1 MKTGGTMRKRAV
13 VVITE
18 GAPLGVLR
26 EFIDAGFLPGF
37 AALFQQS
44 AWGELASHVVPYEP
58 PGLMTAFTGAPSSEH
73 RWYSYWTVHERDHKP
88 RVLTS
93 NDLRVK
99 PFWMRP
105 EYADTHFSIINVLG
119 THPPIAIPGELISYP
134 MGQTLKASYPS
145 DLLAS
150 LLKQD
155 LPYTHDVSTWYKGQ
169 PKNDFVSRVVDA
181 DRRRVALARHF
192 YETGSDVVIVNLTS
206 IDRTC
211 HYYWQELEPGS
222 PVPRSESAILAAF
235 QCADELIQSL
245 LNSLDQQTT
254 LLVFSEIGFGPLRHY
269 ISVNEFLA
277 KAGLLAWKNPGTEV
291 DWTRTVAAEA
301 VQGTSGININL
312 AGRYDNGTV
321 QKQDYERVRSETAA
335 VLREAVNR
343 YTGRNLFS
351 AVVQREDVYE
361 GAGVEYA
368 PDLILFPEDHRYLPL
383 GDPVWALHVNRPL
396 QSGWHRD
403 HSYWA
408 VAGPATSPGERLETA
423 SLLQIL
429 PTIQYALGRDGESK
443 HPPLFA
449 ESPVGV

>member
-1 MKTGGTMRKRAV
+1 MKKDQRVV

-18 GAPLGVLR
+18 GAPLGVLQ
-26 EFIDAGFLPGF
+26 EFIDAGHLPGF
-37 AALFQQS
+37 AALFQQG

-58 PGLMTAFTGAPSSEH
+58 PGLMTAFTGVPSSEH

-93 NDLRVK
+93 KDLRVK

-105 EYADTHFSIINVLG
+105 EYAGTHFSIINVAG
-119 THPPIAIPGELISYP
+119 THPPVAIPGELITYP

-150 LLKQD
+150 LLKED
-155 LPYTHDVSTWYKGQ
+155 LPCTHDVSIWFNGQ
-169 PKNDFVSRVVDA
+169 ARSDFAPRVVDA
-181 DRRRVALARHF
+181 DRRRVALTRHF
-192 YETGSDVVIVNLTS
+192 YESGSEVVIVNLTS

-211 HYYWQELEPGS
+211 HYYFQELEPGS

-245 LNSLDQQTT
+245 LNTLDDQTT
-254 LLVFSEIGFGPLRHY
+254 LLVFSEIGFGPLRQY
-269 ISVNEFLA
+269 VSVNEFLA
-277 KAGLLAWKNPGTEV
+277 KARLLTWKQPGAEV
-291 DWTRTVAAEA
+291 DWTRTIAAES
-301 VQGTSGININL
+301 VQGSSGININL
-312 AGRYDNGTV
+312 AGRYADGTV
-321 QKQDYERVRSETAA
+321 QKENYEKVRAETAA
-335 VLREAVNR
+335 VLREAINL

-351 AVVQREDVYE
+351 AVVPREEVYE
-361 GAGVEYA
+361 GAGMEDA

-383 GDPVWALHVNRPL
+383 GDPLWALHVSRPL

-403 HSYWA
+403 RSYWA
-408 VAGPATSPGERLETA
+408 AAGPATSPGKRPETA

-429 PTIQYALGRDGESK
+429 PTIEQALGRDSK
-443 HPPLFA
+443 SNHAPLFM

>member
-1 MKTGGTMRKRAV
+1 MAKNQRAV

-18 GAPLGVLR
+18 GAPLGVLQ
-26 EFIDAGFLPGF
+26 EFIDAGYLPGF

-58 PGLMTAFTGAPSSEH
+58 PGLMTAFTGVPSSEH
-73 RWYSYWTVHERDHKP
+73 RWYSYWTVHERDYKP

-105 EYADTHFSIINVLG
+105 EYAGTHFSIINVAG
-119 THPPIAIPGELISYP
+119 THPPVAIPGELITYP
-134 MGQTLKASYPS
+134 MSQTLKASYPS

-150 LLKQD
+150 LLKED
-155 LPYTHDVSTWYKGQ
+155 LSCTHDVSIWYRGQ
-169 PKNDFVSRVVDA
+169 AKSDFVPRVVDS
-181 DRRRVALARHF
+181 DRRRVALTRHF
-192 YETGSDVVIVNLTS
+192 YESGSDVVIVNLTS

-211 HYYWQELEPGS
+211 HYYFQELEPGS

-245 LNSLDQQTT
+245 LNALDEQTT

-269 ISVNEFLA
+269 VSINEFLA
-277 KAGLLAWKNPGTEV
+277 KAGLLTWKQQGTEI
-291 DWTRTVAAEA
+291 DWARSLAGES
-301 VQGTSGININL
+301 VQGSSGININL

-321 QKQDYERVRSETAA
+321 QKEDYERVRSETTA
-335 VLREAVNR
+335 VLREAINR
-343 YTGRNLFS
+343 YTGRHLFS
-351 AVVQREDVYE
+351 AVVPREEVYE
-361 GAGVEYA
+361 GAGVEDA
-368 PDLILFPEDHRYLPL
+368 PDIILFPEDHRYLPL
-383 GDPVWALHVNRPL
+383 GDPLWALHVNRPL

-408 VAGPATSPGERLETA
+408 VAGPGVSAGEREERA

-429 PTIQYALGRDGESK
+429 PTIEHALGRDSASN
-443 HPPLFA
+443 HLPLF
-449 ESPVGV
+449 ESPVCV

>member
-1 MKTGGTMRKRAV
+1 MGKKQRAV

-18 GAPLGVLR
+18 GAPLGLLQ
-26 EFIDAGFLPGF
+26 EFIGAGYLPGL
-37 AALFQQS
+37 AALFQQG

-58 PGLMTAFTGAPSSEH
+58 PGLMTAFTGVPSSEH

-105 EYADTHFSIINVLG
+105 QYADTHFSIINVLG
-119 THPPIAIPGELISYP
+119 THPPIAIPGELITYP
-134 MGQTLKASYPS
+134 MGQTLKASYPP

-155 LPYTHDVSTWYKGQ
+155 LPYTHDVSIWFKGQ
-169 PKNDFVSRVVDA
+169 AKRDFVGRVVDA

-211 HYYWQELEPGS
+211 HYYFQELEPGS

-245 LNSLDQQTT
+245 LNALDDQTT
-254 LLVFSEIGFGPLRHY
+254 LLVFSEIGFGPLRHFV
-269 ISVNEFLA
+269 SVNEFLA
-277 KAGLLAWKNPGTEV
+277 KAGLLEWKHKGAEV
-291 DWTRTVAAEA
+291 DWAHTFAAEA
-301 VQGTSGININL
+301 VQGSSGININL
-312 AGRYDNGTV
+312 AGRYENGTV
-321 QKQDYERVRSETAA
+321 QKEDYEKVRTETAS
-335 VLREAVNR
+335 VLREAINL

-351 AVVQREDVYE
+351 VVAPREEIYH
-361 GAGVEYA
+361 GAGVEDA

-408 VAGPATSPGERLETA
+408 VAGPGASAGEKLGSA

-429 PTIQYALGRDGESK
+429 PTIECALGRGGESD
-443 HPPLFA
+443 HAPLFL